1 MMNEFDNEL
10 NKMLVDTFRSILK
23 IEEISLQ
30 DKGLQD
36 LSISEMHLLEA
47 VGKNKEEGRTV
58 SDIAEELK
66 ITPPSVTNA
75 INKLEKKGYVQKNR
89 SKKDGRVVY
98 ITLTRLGKK
107 MDSVHKYFHE
117 QMIRSIN
124 KELNAKEKEI
134 FLKGLKGINDYFN
147 SKTQKKT

>member
-23 IEEISLQ
+23 IEEVSLR

-58 SDIAEELK
+58 SDIADELK

-124 KELNAKEKEI
+124 KELNPKEKEI

-147 SKTQKKT
+147 SKTEKKT